1 MNSKFYCNKDC
12 EYFPCH
18 KGADEEN
25 FNCLFCYCPLFALGD
40 KCGGNFRFTKQ
51 GLKDCSQCTVPHDPA
66 NYERIVAR
74 CGGVMKIAQKRRSQP
89 VRRFI
94 WSIIPALIALAACVI
109 LPVLA
114 LMNLWRITELMD
126 IPEVTQ
132 VIVQLKDAVYI
143 PGWLPAALCAAVTF
157 GVAWLLHRHKIIA
170 CILMLII
177 ILLGVVA
184 ALLFTHVNG
193 VPMHVVAQIVL
204 EYVSLGAF

>member
-1 MNSKFYCNKDC
+1 M
-12 EYFPCH
+12 
-18 KGADEEN
+18 
-25 FNCLFCYCPLFALGD
+25 
-40 KCGGNFRFTKQ
+40 
-51 GLKDCSQCTVPHDPA
+51 
-66 NYERIVAR
+66 
-74 CGGVMKIAQKRRSQP
+74 
-89 VRRFI
+89 RRFI

-132 VIVQLKDAVYI
+132 VIVQLKEATYI